1 MVLLVN
7 RRVTR
12 HPLLATAFT
21 LTAISYLLSTPL
33 SVAQNPTP
41 EDQLFALINAERTK
55 AGVSPLTRSTK
66 LDTLA
71 SEWAARMADK
81 NSQFHRE
88 LTKALL
94 NSNGWKNLSE
104 NIYGPADDGSAK
116 AIFQAWMG
124 SSGHRENLLRESSTL
139 GGVGIARTKSGS
151 ICAVF
156 NGAQPAP
163 PPPATAST
171 NSSQDSDVAF
181 PGVGMPDFVPKG
193 MRDPAAALPSNSDGR
208 KLNQLGRTNL

>member
-1 MVLLVN
+1 M
-7 RRVTR
+7 
-12 HPLLATAFT
+12 AF
-21 LTAISYLLSTPL
+21 A
-33 SVAQNPTP
+33 AEEATP
-41 EDQLFALINAERTK
+41 EDRLFALINQQRAK
-55 AGVSPLTRSTK
+55 AGVPTLTRSAK
-66 LDTLA
+66 LDALA
-71 SEWAARMADK
+71 SEWAAHMAAK

-94 NSNGWKNLSE
+94 NTNGWKHISE

-124 SSGHRENLLRESSTL
+124 SSGHRENLLRDSSTL
-139 GGVGIARTKSGS
+139 GGVGIARTKSGA

-163 PPPATAST
+163 PPTATTA
-171 NSSQDSDVAF
+171 NPFSQDSDVAF
-181 PGVGMPDFVPKG
+181 PGVGMPDFVPKA

>member
-1 MVLLVN
+1 
-7 RRVTR
+7 VTR

-33 SVAQNPTP
+33 SIAQNPTP

-55 AGVSPLTRSTK
+55 AGIPPLTRSPK
-66 LDTLA
+66 LDALA
-71 SEWAARMADK
+71 AEWAARMAAK

-94 NSNGWKNLSE
+94 DTNGWKNLSE
-104 NIYGPADDGSAK
+104 NIYGPADDGTAR

-124 SSGHRENLLRESSTL
+124 SSGHRENLLRDSSSL
-139 GGVGIARTKSGS
+139 GGVGLAKTKSGAV
-151 ICAVF
+151 CAVF

-163 PPPATAST
+163 PPPASATPQSP
-171 NSSQDSDVAF
+171 QDSDVAF
-181 PGVGMPDFVPKG
+181 PGVGMPDFVPKA